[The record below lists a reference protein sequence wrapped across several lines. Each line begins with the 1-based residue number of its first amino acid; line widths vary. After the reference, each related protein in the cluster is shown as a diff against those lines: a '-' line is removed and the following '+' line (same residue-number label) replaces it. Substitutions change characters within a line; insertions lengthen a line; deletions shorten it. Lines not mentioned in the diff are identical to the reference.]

1 MGCKPYISD
10 ASMLLTETFNMNR
23 ARIFTFKNKPPTP
36 VEAIPRRFLSP
47 PLHKAK
53 STKPC
58 RRIPKD
64 PERTL
69 DAPGIVDNFYLNLL
83 DWSSSNIIAIALGNS
98 VYLRN
103 PSDRSI
109 VELVTIDDEDG
120 PITST
125 SWALDGQRIAIG
137 LNNSWV
143 QLWDSVRLKGT
154 LRGGHHGRVGGMDG
168 RIINNDVR
176 VRSHIVGTYK
186 GHGAED
192 VCGLKWSP
200 SDQHLASGGN
210 DHVLFIWDRLTASS
224 TSPRE
229 WLQRLEDHTAA
240 VKSISREFVGLW
252 CVVFCGTIM
261 SVNCLVV
268 MVLARMSLSF
278 GSTVNGEDD
287 RAHWPYL
294 QSSLHAQTP
303 DGCTVATAA
312 ADETVQ
318 AWNVFGIPGVSEPV
332 RKENLLPSAH
342 SYSIR

>member
-1 MGCKPYISD
+1 LDRFIPNRAALDLDYAHYM
-10 ASMLLTETFNMNR
+10 TFNMNR

-240 VKSISREFVGLW
+240 VKSISREFVCGFLW
-252 CVVFCGTIM
+252 
-261 SVNCLVV
+261 NNYEREL
-268 MVLARMSLSF
+268 LSCHGF
-278 GSTVNGEDD
+278 SKNELILWKY
-287 RAHWPYL
+287 H
-294 QSSLHAQTP
+294 
-303 DGCTVATAA
+303 GCTVATAA

>member
-1 MGCKPYISD
+1 MSHIGKLENLARAYKELGC
-10 ASMLLTETFNMNR
+10 F
-23 ARIFTFKNKPPTP
+23 
-36 VEAIPRRFLSP
+36 AIANWFWG
-47 PLHKAK
+47 AT
-53 STKPC
+53 STSFS
-58 RRIPKD
+58 PKD

-83 DWSSSNIIAIALGNS
+83 DWSSSNILAIALGNS
-98 VYLRN
+98 VYLWN
-103 PSDRSI
+103 PSHRSI

-120 PITST
+120 PITSI
-125 SWALDGQRIAIG
+125 SWALDGQHIAVG

-143 QLWDSVRLKGT
+143 QLWDSVRFKGT
-154 LRGGHHGRVGGMDG
+154 LRGGHHGRVGSLAWNKHILTTGGVDG
-168 RIINNDVR
+168 RIINNAVR
-176 VRSHIVGTYK
+176 VRSHIVRTYK

-210 DHVLFIWDRLTASS
+210 DHVLFIWDRSTASS
-224 TSPRE
+224 SSPRE

-240 VKSISREFVGLW
+240 VKSISREFFGLWW

-287 RAHWPYL
+287 RANWPYL
-294 QSSLHAQTP
+294 QSSLHDS

-318 AWNVFGIPGVSEPV
+318 AWNVFWIPGVSEPV

>member
-1 MGCKPYISD
+1 MVAQKFIPNRVALDLDYVHYMVIGRRKGIVNPWA
-10 ASMLLTETFNMNR
+10 ASSTYQKLLTETFNMNR
-23 ARIFTFKNKPPTP
+23 ARIFTFQNKPPTP
-36 VEAIPRRFLSP
+36 VEAIPRRLLSP

-58 RRIPKD
+58 RRIPKVTMSHIGKLENLAKAYKELGCFAIANWFWGATSTSFFPKD

-98 VYLRN
+98 VYLWN

-120 PITST
+120 PITSI
-125 SWALDGQRIAIG
+125 SWALDGQHIAVG

-143 QLWDSVRLKGT
+143 QLWDSVSVRLKGT
-154 LRGGHHGRVGGMDG
+154 LRGGHHGRVGSLARNKHILTTGGMDG

-176 VRSHIVGTYK
+176 VRYHIVGTYK
-186 GHGAED
+186 GHRAED

-210 DHVLFIWDRLTASS
+210 DHVLFIWDRSTASS
-224 TSPRE
+224 SSPRE

-252 CVVFCGTIM
+252 
-261 SVNCLVV
+261 
-268 MVLARMSLSF
+268 
-278 GSTVNGEDD
+278 
-287 RAHWPYL
+287 W
-294 QSSLHAQTP
+294 
-303 DGCTVATAA
+303 
-312 ADETVQ
+312 
-318 AWNVFGIPGVSEPV
+318 
-332 RKENLLPSAH
+332 
-342 SYSIR
+342 